1 MADGRRISLFG
12 APRRS
17 AAAGCV
23 LGRHHLSFALNLTG
37 EREYPR
43 PPPIQVSTHRTEGL
57 VSSAR
62 WDKPVEINFH
72 RFFLLAITNDER
84 SRIAQFLSYRA
95 GRTPGG
101 HSLEAGNERCAAHG
115 GIGLSS

>member
-1 MADGRRISLFG
+1 
-12 APRRS
+12 
-17 AAAGCV
+17 
-23 LGRHHLSFALNLTG
+23 
-37 EREYPR
+37 YPR

-115 GIGLSS
+115 GIGLSSASAFRRHHAQQSGVPGCEIARCARAA